1 MQSKDDIDCSIDL
14 PRSAEFS
21 ISLQICLSSVISNK
35 T

>member
-21 ISLQICLSSVISNK
+21 ISLQMSFFSHIK
-35 T
+35 